1 MGFATRVGGTLVARG
16 LGLAVGVTSSIVTAR
31 WLGAEGRGILATLAA
46 LTGLVLQIG
55 NLGLHSSNVYFM
67 AREPGRARVILA
79 NALWTSVAMGIA
91 GAVVC
96 LGVFHGWPE
105 ILGAVPLALL
115 LVTCVALPFQFLI
128 LFFQNALL
136 GLGRVRAFNVFE
148 LVHRGGVFVFLAV
161 YLIGASGGAAGAV
174 VLFAVGAAVFGLAS
188 VAYTARLVGIGR
200 PDRALLG
207 SMLGYGGRAWVAC
220 LLTFLIAR
228 VQVFLIN
235 AHDWVAATGVYSIA
249 LQIADTMLLVPGTI
263 GMILMPRIAAASQGD
278 RAAITARVSRLAV
291 LVMTILCGA
300 AAAVAAPA
308 MHILYGPEFAGA
320 VAPFLWLLPGVWAT
334 GLSGI
339 LMNHFAGDGL
349 PSIVIGAPLGA
360 LAVNLAL
367 NAWLLPGLGLTGAAL
382 AASASALFMLA
393 LTMASF
399 LRRGGLPLRQALVP
413 VAGEVAALLEIR
425 P

>member
-79 NALWTSVAMGIA
+79 NALWTSMAMGIA

-96 LGVFHGWPE
+96 LVVFHRWPDV
-105 ILGAVPLALL
+105 LGAVPLVLL

-148 LVHRGGVFVFLAV
+148 LVHRSAVFVFLAV

-200 PDRALLG
+200 PDRALWG

-235 AHDWVAATGVYSIA
+235 AHDGVAATGVYSIA

-263 GMILMPRIAAASQGD
+263 GMILMPRIAAAAQGD

-300 AAAVAAPA
+300 AAVVAAPA
-308 MHILYGPEFAGA
+308 MHVLYGPEFAGA

-360 LAVNLAL
+360 LALNLAL
-367 NAWLLPGLGLTGAAL
+367 NAWLIPGLGLTGAAL